1 VVAWDAP
8 GYGGSSDPPEDF
20 PLSDFADCLA
30 AFIEALGFERA
41 HVLGVS
47 FGGGLA
53 LELYNWHPELTETL
67 VLASAYAG
75 WAGSLPSEVVEE
87 RLTQALRLADMAPDQ
102 LVAELIPT
110 MLTDSAPA
118 ELVEEFAASMRE
130 FHPVGLR
137 ANARAFAAADLR
149 DVLPRVAVPTLL
161 YGDRDVRAP
170 MNVAHDIHAGIA
182 GSKLVV
188 IPGAGHACNIDA
200 PERFNPEVLA
210 FLM

>member
-1 VVAWDAP
+1 M
-8 GYGGSSDPPEDF
+8 
-20 PLSDFADCLA
+20 
-30 AFIEALGFERA
+30 
-41 HVLGVS
+41 
-47 FGGGLA
+47 
-53 LELYNWHPELTETL
+53 
-67 VLASAYAG
+67 
-75 WAGSLPSEVVEE
+75 VEE

-149 DVLPRVAVPTLL
+149 DVLPRVTVPTLLL
-161 YGDRDVRAP
+161 YGDRDVRAGR
-170 MNVAHDIHAGIA
+170 NVVRDIHAGIA

-200 PERFNPEVLA
+200 PERFNAEVRA